1 MSLGVVYI
9 IGGIVSVL
17 LYFCA
22 LGVLIFV
29 DEDYFRE
36 LYDSDIWG
44 DVILAFFMSWGFVAM
59 VIGMLIV
66 TIIQYVRWRR
76 ALHED

>member
-9 IGGIVSVL
+9 IGSIVSVL

-22 LGVLIFV
+22 LGILIFR

-44 DVILAFFMSWGFVAM
+44 NVILAFFMSWGFVAM
-59 VIGMLIV
+59 AIGMLIV
-66 TIIQYVRWRR
+66 TIFQYVRWRR